1 MRNIIVFILLA
12 FVSFVYAQSMIL
24 QTTNGVLEFE
34 LSEIAN
40 ITFSEDVSA
49 EEMELIFSK
58 IPFNFLQ
65 NSPNPF
71 NPETTISFDLKS
83 VNYENIELAIYNL
96 KGQKVKQLINERLFA
111 GSHSYRWNGN
121 DDNNKPIASGVY
133 FYKLQVEGNQ
143 KTKKMLLLK

>member
-1 MRNIIVFILLA
+1 MNSLIF
-12 FVSFVYAQSMIL
+12 AQSMIL
-24 QTTNGVLEFE
+24 QTTNRVLEFE

-58 IPFNFLQ
+58 IPSNFLQ

-71 NPETTISFDLKS
+71 NPETTISFELKTE
-83 VNYENIELAIYNL
+83 NCENIELAIYNL
-96 KGQKVKQLINERLFA
+96 KGQKVKDLTPSLCHPELVA
-111 GSHSYRWNGN
+111 GRGVRKYRVSWNGR
-121 DDNNKPIASGVY
+121 DDNHKPVASGVY
-133 FYKLQVEGNQ
+133 FYKLQVDGKQ